1 MNETFGYC
9 TSLCKQN
16 KTEVIG
22 CILVV
27 PHHKGV
33 KGAKAEFRFTGHTA
47 KFRK

>member
-27 PHHKGV
+27 THHKGV
-33 KGAKAEFRFTGHTA
+33 NQTGYFSTSA
-47 KFRK
+47 GK